1 VLMKRK
7 LCQFFLLILVVIFQ
21 DSYALCRVF
30 KKNVAFGELHKQ
42 KQGECSSSQAKEKQE
57 QFTNVR
63 DAGQSSGSSEHGK
76 DNSWMQFIS
85 DDLWRNKTK

>member
-1 VLMKRK
+1 MKRK

>member
-1 VLMKRK
+1 MKRK

-30 KKNVAFGELHKQ
+30 KKNAAFGEFHEQ

-85 DDLWRNKTK
+85 DDLWCNKTK